1 MRRVWAYS
9 RTTGRKRA
17 VPVSWLR
24 VFPDEWARTPSS
36 ASRAEPDPVD
46 KDPDVAD
53 VEDPEPVTTVAGS
66 SSAPDDG
73 DTPGK
78 DQ

>member
-9 RTTGRKRA
+9 RQTGRKRA
-17 VPVSWLR
+17 VPESWLS
-24 VFPDEWARTPSS
+24 VFPDEWARTPS
-36 ASRAEPDPVD
+36 ARAAEPDPVD
-46 KDPDVAD
+46 KDPGGET

>member
-17 VPVSWLR
+17 VPVSWLT
-24 VFPDEWARTPSS
+24 VFRDEWARTPSS
-36 ASRAEPDPVD
+36 RPDPVD
-46 KDPDVAD
+46 KDPDGVT